1 MKKIVISVTLI
12 IAILFTFSYLHAQ
25 EAIQGADEVLI
36 PNAGE
41 SISQYKTLEGY
52 IFETFTLPGI
62 QLDDNGLLTI
72 TSEATEQTLIIS
84 STYQQKKYQ
93 KEIHLRYS
101 WSRQNADF
109 KKYQMKSSIEPITL
123 PQLLTNTFFIQSV
136 RYLILGIGAFVFIA
150 YLMRRRKKD

>member
-12 IAILFTFSYLHAQ
+12 ITILFTFSYLHAQ

-52 IFETFTLPGI
+52 ILPGI

-84 STYQQKKYQ
+84 STYQEKKYQ

-136 RYLILGIGAFVFIA
+136 RYLILGISAFVFIA
-150 YLMRRRKKD
+150 YLMKRRKKD

>member
-1 MKKIVISVTLI
+1 MKKIIILVTHI
-12 IAILFTFSYLHAQ
+12 IIILSTFSCIHAQ
-25 EAIQGADEVLI
+25 DIIQGADEVLI

-62 QLDDNGLLTI
+62 QLDESGLLTI

-84 STYQQKKYQ
+84 ATYQKKTYQ

-101 WSRQNADF
+101 WSRQNNDF

-123 PQLLTNTFFIQSV
+123 PHILTNTFFVQSI
-136 RYLILGIGAFVFIA
+136 RYIILGISTLVFIA
-150 YLMRRRKKD
+150 YLMKRRKKD

>member
-1 MKKIVISVTLI
+1 M
-12 IAILFTFSYLHAQ
+12 
-25 EAIQGADEVLI
+25 
-36 PNAGE
+36 
-41 SISQYKTLEGY
+41 
-52 IFETFTLPGI
+52 TLPGI

-84 STYQQKKYQ
+84 STYQEKKYQ

-136 RYLILGIGAFVFIA
+136 RYLILGISAFVFIA
-150 YLMRRRKKD
+150 YLMKRRKKD